1 MAKADPD
8 LVKKYTKITAE
19 GERQRGSQIAATYH
33 DQMVNKGKH
42 HRQAVCHCASHL
54 LDRVRVVLRDD
65 RLYE

>member
-42 HRQAVCHCASHL
+42 HRQAV
-54 LDRVRVVLRDD
+54 
-65 RLYE
+65 